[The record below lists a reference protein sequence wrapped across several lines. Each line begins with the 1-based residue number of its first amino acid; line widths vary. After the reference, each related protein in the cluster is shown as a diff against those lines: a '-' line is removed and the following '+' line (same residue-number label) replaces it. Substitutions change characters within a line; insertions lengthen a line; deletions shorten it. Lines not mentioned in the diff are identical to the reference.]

1 MVTPRLYAEI
11 CREHVQQHRQMLLVS
26 GPRQVGKT
34 TLCREM
40 TPAHVYLTWDDPD
53 HRRVL
58 VRGPAAI
65 AAHAELERATPEPRV
80 LVLDELHKFAKWKT
94 LLKGLFDRYGGLARV
109 LVTGSSRLDVYRR
122 GGDSLMG
129 RTFHLRIHPFSVGE
143 AVRPHPPADEEIR
156 PPRPIAEVDWRAL
169 LEHGGF
175 PEPFV
180 RRDRRFSN
188 RWRGL
193 RREQLVREEVRD
205 TTRIHEVGQLSVLV
219 ELLEARSGTAL
230 SYSSL
235 ARDVQISVDTARRWV
250 DTLAALHHGFLVRPW
265 FRNVTKS
272 LRKEPKWYVRDWSV
286 VEDPGQRAETL
297 VACHLAKAVDA
308 WTDLGL
314 GRYELRYLRDKEKRE
329 VDFLVVRNG
338 KPWFLVEVKTSDT
351 RLSPALAHFQ
361 AATGAAH
368 AFQAVVD
375 LPPVGADAFRRT
387 DPVVVSARDL
397 LSQLP

>member
-1 MVTPRLYAEI
+1 VTSPRLYAEV
-11 CREHVQQHRQMLLVS
+11 CREHVREHRQMLLVS

-34 TLCREM
+34 TLCREVA
-40 TPAHVYLTWDDPD
+40 PAHTYLTWDDPD
-53 HRRVL
+53 DRRIL
-58 VRGPAAI
+58 VRGPSAI
-65 AAHAELERATPEPRV
+65 AAHAALEQASREPRV

-94 LLKGLFDRYGGLARV
+94 LLKGLFDRYGTLARI

-129 RTFHLRIHPFSVGE
+129 RTFHLRVHPFSVGE
-143 AVRPHPPADEEIR
+143 VVRPRALVD
-156 PPRPIAEVDWRAL
+156 AEVHGPMPIGEIDWRAL

-180 RRDRRFSN
+180 RRERRFSN

-205 TTRIHEVGQLSVLV
+205 TTRIHEVGQLAVLV

-235 ARDVQISVDTARRWV
+235 AREVQVSVDTARRWV
-250 DTLAALHHGFLVRPW
+250 DALAALHHGFLVRPW

-286 VEDPGQRAETL
+286 VEDVGQRAETL
-297 VACHLAKAVDA
+297 VACHLLKAVDA

-314 GRYELRYLRDKEKRE
+314 GRYELRYLRDKDKRE
-329 VDFLVVRNG
+329 VDFLVVRGG
-338 KPWFLVEVKTSDT
+338 KPWFLVEVKSSDT
-351 RLSPALAHFQ
+351 SLSPALAHFQ
-361 AATGAAH
+361 AATGAPH
-368 AFQAVVD
+368 AFQAVVE

>member
-1 MVTPRLYAEI
+1 MR
-11 CREHVQQHRQMLLVS
+11 
-26 GPRQVGKT
+26 
-34 TLCREM
+34 
-40 TPAHVYLTWDDPD
+40 
-53 HRRVL
+53 
-58 VRGPAAI
+58 
-65 AAHAELERATPEPRV
+65 PEPPV
-80 LVLDELHKFAKWKT
+80 DAEV
-94 LLKGLFDRYGGLARV
+94 
-109 LVTGSSRLDVYRR
+109 
-122 GGDSLMG
+122 
-129 RTFHLRIHPFSVGE
+129 
-143 AVRPHPPADEEIR
+143 R
-156 PPRPIAEVDWRAL
+156 PPRAIAEDDWQAL
-169 LEHGGF
+169 LQHGGF

-180 RRDRRFSN
+180 RRERRFSN

-205 TTRIHEVGQLSVLV
+205 TTQIHEVGQLSILV
-219 ELLEARSGTAL
+219 ELLESRSGMAL

-235 ARDVQISVDTARRWV
+235 AREVQISVDTARRWV
-250 DTLAALHHGFLVRPW
+250 DTLTALHHGFLVRPW
-265 FRNVTKS
+265 FRHVTKS

-286 VEDPGQRAETL
+286 VEDVGQRAETL

-338 KPWFLVEVKTSDT
+338 KPWFLVEVKTGDT
-351 RLSPALAHFQ
+351 KLSPALAHFQ
-361 AATGAAH
+361 TAVGASH

-375 LPPVGADAFRRT
+375 LPPVGANAFSRT